1 MKHWKNNII
10 GFLCLISVFMLGFTV
25 FKQDN
30 VQMIRADNAKIQYVG
45 RFDFTNP
52 KQPKFAWTG
61 SQITFTFEGTFCN
74 LLINNLSEGND
85 KTGKPNANYFNILI
99 NNQLVKVLKVENG
112 KTEYELAK
120 DLPKGKYTVRIF
132 KRTEAEVGLCEFI
145 GFQIDKSGKVVESPP
160 RPKRKV
166 EFIGDSITCGYG
178 NEGDRK
184 ECPFTPETENGAM
197 SYAAI
202 TAQNV
207 GAEYVTTCY
216 SGRGLIQNYNKSKQG
231 TLPELYDLV
240 YPQNASLKW
249 NFEKW
254 TADAVFINLG
264 TNDFA
269 HEIPD
274 STTFVLTYNSLINR
288 VLEKNPKSQVF
299 CLAGSMMSG
308 ERLSTIKNYL
318 KQVVS
323 YQHRKG
329 NTKVYFFEMS
339 EQGKLGYGCDWHPNV
354 AQNQQNAKELTAFV
368 KEKMKW

>member
-1 MKHWKNNII
+1 MKKLNNNLLYLLCSVTL
-10 GFLCLISVFMLGFTV
+10 FLLGMIAQ
-25 FKQDN
+25 KGDN
-30 VQMIRADNAKIQYVG
+30 SQTIFADNAKIQYVG
-45 RFDFTNP
+45 RFDFINP

-74 LLINNLSEGND
+74 LLINNFSEGND

-99 NNQLVKVLKVENG
+99 NNQLVKVLKIESG
-112 KTEYELAK
+112 KMEYELVK

-132 KRTEAEVGLCEFI
+132 KRTEAEVGVCEFI
-145 GFQIDKSGKVVESPP
+145 GFQIDKNGKVLDSPQK
-160 RPKRKV
+160 PKRKV

-178 NEGDRK
+178 NEGDKK

-207 GAEYVTTCY
+207 AAEYVTTCY
-216 SGRGLIQNYNKSKQG
+216 SGRGVIQNYDKSKQG
-231 TLPELYDLV
+231 AMPELYDLV
-240 YPQNASLKW
+240 YPQNISLKW

-274 STTFVLTYNSLINR
+274 STTFVLTYNSLINKI
-288 VLEKNPKSQVF
+288 LEKRRKIKYYQKLPKSD
-299 CLAGSMMSG
+299 SK
-308 ERLSTIKNYL
+308 LSAQK
-318 KQVVS
+318 
-323 YQHRKG
+323 RK
-329 NTKVYFFEMS
+329 
-339 EQGKLGYGCDWHPNV
+339 
-354 AQNQQNAKELTAFV
+354 
-368 KEKMKW
+368 